1 MINIMVLA
9 ILEQKLLIKV
19 MQINDH
25 MRSCWSVMI
34 MAIKFYNVGLY
45 IISLAL
51 KLKTEP
57 IKLD

>member
-1 MINIMVLA
+1 MVLA
-9 ILEQKLLIKV
+9 ILEQKLLVKV

-57 IKLD
+57 IKLN